1 MRALAILLAL
11 PAACQNPPQPAANA
25 TAPANAVQAASPP
38 RSPTE
43 VAEDIVRRRLG
54 AARQLS
60 FADAR
65 VYRGQGVPIVCG
77 EVAQGERRGRYIA
90 IDGRDA
96 WLELEGDLPPGQM
109 DAAVRE
115 FCTGERMPS

>member
-1 MRALAILLAL
+1 MRALAVLLAL
-11 PAACQNPPQPAANA
+11 PAACQNQPQAAVNA
-25 TAPANAVQAASPP
+25 PAPANAVQTAPPP
-38 RSPTE
+38 RSPTQ

-54 AARQLS
+54 NTRPLS
-60 FADAR
+60 FANAR
-65 VYRGQGVPIVCG
+65 VYRGRGVPIVCG

-115 FCTGERMPS
+115 FCTERMPS